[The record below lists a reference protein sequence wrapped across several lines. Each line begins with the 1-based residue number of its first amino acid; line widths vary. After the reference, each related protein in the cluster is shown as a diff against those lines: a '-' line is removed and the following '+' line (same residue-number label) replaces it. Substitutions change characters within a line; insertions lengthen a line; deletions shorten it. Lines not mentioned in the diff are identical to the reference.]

1 MSKFKKFLDELI
13 NLGTSQNKIK
23 EELTMF
29 FKNVDLGYRKVIVKQ
44 ATQIRSLKNKL
55 RKKNE
60 MELKNKL

>member
-44 ATQIRSLKNKL
+44 AT
-55 RKKNE
+55 
-60 MELKNKL
+60 